1 MAGYRYIGSEKP
13 WEKSMKESIKNRIL
27 NSIAENE
34 TGIVAFTRDL
44 VEIATENPPGN
55 HYKPCVDLIVK
66 KLSEIGLD
74 YEIVEVPD
82 SASEGSNRYCIV
94 SAYGKGEDT
103 LYFHGHYDVVPA
115 SNKKQFNPV
124 VKDGKL
130 FGRGS
135 ADMKSGLAA
144 MIYAVKAI
152 RDAGIDLNGNIAL
165 TLVPDEE
172 TGGIMGSQYL
182 SDNGIL
188 GKNGIG
194 MLTPEPTSGVI
205 WNANRGAISLKIT
218 VNGKTAHVGLQHEGI
233 NAFEKMLPV
242 ADALLELKKEVE
254 SRITEYHVMP
264 EAARHSILMMGGQS
278 GGGSNF
284 NLVPGEFSFT
294 LDRRINPEED
304 LETEKQKLVDVLDNI
319 RDEGIDLDY
328 QIFQE
333 GYSSGIRED
342 APLAQALAKN
352 IESIMGKPPEFEMC
366 PGLLE
371 IRFYAQKGIPAFGYG
386 PGLLTVSHGPDE
398 YVEIEN
404 VIKHSSIYAL
414 TALDMLAR

>member
-1 MAGYRYIGSEKP
+1 
-13 WEKSMKESIKNRIL
+13 
-27 NSIAENE
+27 
-34 TGIVAFTRDL
+34 
-44 VEIATENPPGN
+44 
-55 HYKPCVDLIVK
+55 
-66 KLSEIGLD
+66 
-74 YEIVEVPD
+74 
-82 SASEGSNRYCIV
+82 
-94 SAYGKGEDT
+94 
-103 LYFHGHYDVVPA
+103 
-115 SNKKQFNPV
+115 
-124 VKDGKL
+124 
-130 FGRGS
+130 
-135 ADMKSGLAA
+135 
-144 MIYAVKAI
+144 
-152 RDAGIDLNGNIAL
+152 
-165 TLVPDEE
+165 
-172 TGGIMGSQYL
+172 
-182 SDNGIL
+182 
-188 GKNGIG
+188 
-194 MLTPEPTSGVI
+194 
-205 WNANRGAISLKIT
+205 
-218 VNGKTAHVGLQHEGI
+218 
-233 NAFEKMLPV
+233 
-242 ADALLELKKEVE
+242 
-254 SRITEYHVMP
+254 MP

-398 YVEIEN
+398 YVEIDN
-404 VIKHSSIYAL
+404 IMKHSAIYAF